1 MMPFGNELDVVT
13 VKGKNIRDQLEISV
27 KDWSSKGES
36 GRFLQ
41 MSGKL
46 IYYIPTINTADFTDF
61 DIILSNPPR
70 QISLLTKS
78 SSDCKSVCI
87 HTRNV
92 VILICNE

>member
-78 SSDCKSVCI
+78 APVLLRPYANQYVFIRATWKY
-87 HTRNV
+87 
-92 VILICNE
+92 